1 MTSLQKISKKI
12 KILST
17 TAGLFIFSA
26 LPAQAQSSSWQGVC
40 VSDKDADVATL
51 QGFQC
56 LLANILGVF
65 LTTIGIAAFLML
77 VVGGFRLLISGGNTT
92 HVDKAKNSITF
103 AIVGLVVALS
113 AFVILNLIAE
123 FTGVKTI
130 LNFVIPTSDTQ
141 WQ

>member
-1 MTSLQKISKKI
+1 MTFFQKISKKI
-12 KILST
+12 TILST
-17 TAGLFIFSA
+17 TIGLFIFSA
-26 LPAQAQSSSWQGVC
+26 LPAQAQSSAWQGVC

-51 QGFQC
+51 QGLQC

-92 HVDKAKNSITF
+92 HVDKAKSSITF

-113 AFVILNLIAE
+113 AFVILNLVAE
-123 FTGVKTI
+123 FTGVQTI
-130 LNFVIPTSDTQ
+130 LNFVIPTSDKQ
-141 WQ
+141 W